1 MHPVTTWTEYTVNPD
16 DTKNLGACLGQYA
29 RQGDFIAC
37 YGPLGAGK
45 TTFIQGFAQGCE
57 VENSEYV
64 RSPTFALVHEY
75 RGKYP
80 LYHFDFYRLSHW
92 SEPLDIGFIDYLD
105 SRGVVVVEWAD
116 RFPELLP
123 SDRLDVN
130 MQVLLSGGRSIQF
143 TAYGTTCARFF
154 PPIPYEALTQQ

>member
-1 MHPVTTWTEYTVNPD
+1 MRRVTTWTEYTLNPD
-16 DTKNLGACLGQYA
+16 DTKNLGACLGRYA

-45 TTFIQGFAQGCE
+45 TTFIQGFAEGFK
-57 VENSEYV
+57 VENAEYV
-64 RSPTFALVHEY
+64 RSPSFALVHEY
-75 RGKYP
+75 RGRYP

-92 SEPLDIGFIDYLD
+92 SESLDIGFLDYLD
-105 SRGVVVVEWAD
+105 SQGVVIVEWAD

-123 SDRLDVN
+123 SDRLDVD
-130 MQVLLSGGRSIQF
+130 MQVLPSGGRSIQF

-154 PPIPYEALTQQ
+154 PFIPCEALTQQ